1 MGLGER
7 PSIPFSLSCWRPAW
21 LRPSASPSWTK
32 AQMAK
37 AAERPT
43 SWELLFSWLR
53 VSLQSFGGGTA
64 TLALIRQ
71 EFVTKHEWI
80 TEERFLRDWSLCQ
93 LAPGIN
99 LVALSIL
106 IGKRTR
112 GGLGVLISLS
122 GLLLPSF
129 LLTVLLTAAYSRYLH
144 TPVVNNA
151 L

>member
-1 MGLGER
+1 
-7 PSIPFSLSCWRPAW
+7 
-21 LRPSASPSWTK
+21 
-32 AQMAK
+32 MAEPT
-37 AAERPT
+37 ERPT
-43 SWELLFSWLR
+43 SWELLRSWLR

-80 TEERFLRDWSLCQ
+80 SEDRFLRDWALCQ

-112 GGLGVLISLS
+112 GGPGVLISL
-122 GLLLPSF
+122 
-129 LLTVLLTAAYSRYLH
+129 
-144 TPVVNNA
+144 
-151 L
+151 